1 MKRKLTAALLALCLA
16 GSLAACGGSSDGSS
30 QAGSAA
36 ADSSAAAVSSTAAAG
51 EAVEAAG
58 EAAEA
63 ASAAAE
69 AASAA
74 EDTDAA
80 EESTAVS
87 AAEESDT
94 EETSEVSSEDAE
106 TDIMVAKDKIEKAA
120 DGLGD
125 WEEEYSDMAVCGVE
139 EFTWGFIDLGFKD
152 TFTTKLRNTFTYY
165 CKLNFPNVKVIEA
178 DGEMDPNRQ
187 LQIVENFI
195 AQGVD
200 CIVLDPADSDGCVG
214 CFDVCLEANMPV
226 VCVCALVHHDAL
238 NNGIGF
244 VGSDNRQAGELEA
257 KWILENIDDSET
269 VKMCYQKGSEGYDH
283 TTLREKG
290 VFETLDAAGFNYELL
305 STQLSDYMRD
315 KALQNA
321 EDWVTAYG
329 DQVTC
334 IPCCND
340 EAAMGTLQ
348 AYRAA
353 DIPGVSIL
361 GIDANQDAL
370 QEVVKG
376 NLSATVFQNALA
388 QAKWAAASAYDVC
401 VRGGESRGV
410 DVPFELVD
418 ASNVQD
424 YLD

>member
-1 MKRKLTAALLALCLA
+1 MKRKMTAALLALCLA
-16 GSLAACGGSSDGSS
+16 GSLAACGGAADSGSS
-30 QAGSAA
+30 A
-36 ADSSAAAVSSTAAAG
+36 ADSSASSAVSEAAAD
-51 EAVEAAG
+51 
-58 EAAEA
+58 
-63 ASAAAE
+63 SAAASE
-69 AASAA
+69 DADAA
-74 EDTDAA
+74 ED
-80 EESTAVS
+80 S
-87 AAEESDT
+87 AA
-94 EETSEVSSEDAE
+94 SEDSE
-106 TDIMVAKDKIEKAA
+106 TDIMVAKSKIEAAA

-125 WEEEYSDMAVCGVE
+125 WESEYSDMAVSGDE
-139 EFTWGFIDLGFKD
+139 SFTWGYIDLGYKD

-165 CKLNFPNVKVIEA
+165 CKLNFPNVEVIEA

-195 AQGVD
+195 SQGVD

-214 CFDVCLEANMPV
+214 CFDACLEANMPV
-226 VCVCALVHHDAL
+226 VCVCALVHHDEL
-238 NNGIGF
+238 NKKFGF

-257 KWILENIDDSET
+257 KWIIENLDDTET

-283 TTLREKG
+283 TVLREQG
-290 VFETLDAAGFNYELL
+290 VFETLDEAGFNYELV

-329 DQVTC
+329 DEITC

-353 DIPGVSIL
+353 DIPNVSIL

-370 QEVVKG
+370 QEIANG

-401 VRGGESRGV
+401 VKGGTETRGV